1 MILPLIYPF
10 CRLHVRSKD
19 VQRLCFVLSSLKDP
33 VRRAAYYN
41 ADVMN
46 LVRCL
51 DERAQRRLSF
61 KDVLPLL
68 VRDRTPGL
76 YLCEVHTPR
85 SDSLWLAARLGAPE
99 SPEEPK
105 RLAVPA
111 LVCEASPAARELA
124 ARLAAVS
131 PEAAVF
137 LDGDVRYTVKPV
149 HDPLACSALCEAFAE
164 SPLKEP
170 EADRS
175 LTGHVVRLLID
186 ENLNDEKTADFPS
199 GLLVD

>member
-1 MILPLIYPF
+1 MAGGPF
-10 CRLHVRSKD
+10 GCAGK
-19 VQRLCFVLSSLKDP
+19 
-33 VRRAAYYN
+33 
-41 ADVMN
+41 
-46 LVRCL
+46 
-51 DERAQRRLSF
+51 
-61 KDVLPLL
+61 
-68 VRDRTPGL
+68 PG
-76 YLCEVHTPR
+76 
-85 SDSLWLAARLGAPE
+85 GA
-99 SPEEPK
+99 K